1 LIEAAGPPTQT
12 VLFPKELSINMRVYV
27 LSTKDGSKMP
37 GTVQFIGHTA
47 FSAGIWI
54 GVSLD
59 AAQGKNDGSVHG
71 RRYFDCAPEHGLFVK
86 EDVVERMLLDG
97 EKGDSQKEKDSSS
110 VTSLETPGS
119 DNAEK
124 KSSITGLLKLKL
136 AQMMELLNRQLEI
149 VVELEEEDHKRG
161 SFSYSGRSVELQ
173 NEVVSITNQEQ
184 NLINGFKQCL
194 HASSACTT
202 ASGDLFRSVLS

>member
-1 LIEAAGPPTQT
+1 MILFSFSPLQFSASLIEATGPPTQT
-12 VLFPKELSINMRVYV
+12 VLFPKELSINMRVFV
-27 LSTKDGSKMP
+27 ISTKDGSKIP
-37 GTVQFIGHTA
+37 GTVQFIGHTS

-54 GVSLD
+54 GVALD
-59 AAQGKNDGSVHG
+59 AALGKNDGSVQG
-71 RRYFDCAPEHGLFVK
+71 RRYFDCAPERGIFVK

-97 EKGDSQKEKDSSS
+97 EKDKEKDSSS

-194 HASSACTT
+194 HDRL
-202 ASGDLFRSVLS
+202 G